1 MGLRLGQAWW
11 RLKVLQHVVVGR
23 NLLEVMRRVVPL
35 TLLSPTARRQPAA
48 KKVGIEAVVAA

>member
-1 MGLRLGQAWW
+1 
-11 RLKVLQHVVVGR
+11 VLQHVVVDR

-35 TLLSPTARRQPAA
+35 TLLSPTEPGRHRVLTRRQPAA